1 MTSITK
7 FEKLT
12 FWQKIFAGEVTIEGQ
27 WGGRGLSPRVNQCSA
42 ATRPL
47 ATIRLRT
54 IMVVISENLRSVLIN
69 FSPFNHP
76 MKSEPAHFYTVQG
89 KNLAGFRLISFF
101 ALPLLAKIR
110 QNSTLNLLAYRPLTP
125 SWRPVSFS
133 RRVATQ
139 DCVIRVREGK
149 RLPSSFSGV

>member
-1 MTSITK
+1 
-7 FEKLT
+7 
-12 FWQKIFAGEVTIEGQ
+12 
-27 WGGRGLSPRVNQCSA
+27 
-42 ATRPL
+42 
-47 ATIRLRT
+47 
-54 IMVVISENLRSVLIN
+54 MVVISENLRSVLIN

-125 SWRPVSFS
+125 LLTSSVFFPAYCNPFFGY
-133 RRVATQ
+133 RVM
-139 DCVIRVREGK
+139 EGK
-149 RLPSSFSGV
+149 RLPYVLSGVYDMVWSKI